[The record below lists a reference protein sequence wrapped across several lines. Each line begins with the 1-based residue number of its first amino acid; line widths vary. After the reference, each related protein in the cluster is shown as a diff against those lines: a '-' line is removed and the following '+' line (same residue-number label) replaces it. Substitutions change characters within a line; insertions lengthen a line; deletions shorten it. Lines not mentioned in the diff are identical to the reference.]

1 MGLSFVYEC
10 PNADCGSQ
18 FVGEM
23 DGDSVYDL
31 LAHTSK
37 LEAMLRK
44 HEWAD
49 KNFGMES
56 DESVYTISK
65 CPECEMERLNG
76 HSPDCE
82 LARLIE

>member
-44 HEWAD
+44 HEWVTPRIED
-49 KNFGMES
+49 G
-56 DESVYTISK
+56 D
-65 CPECEMERLNG
+65 CPECRCNRWGIG
-76 HSPDCE
+76 HSPDYE